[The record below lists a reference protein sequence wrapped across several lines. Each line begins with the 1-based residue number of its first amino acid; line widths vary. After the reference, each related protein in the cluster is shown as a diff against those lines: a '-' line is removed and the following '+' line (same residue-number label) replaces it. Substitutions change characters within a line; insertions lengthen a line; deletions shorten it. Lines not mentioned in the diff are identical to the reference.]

1 MNRKIV
7 TVKNPLLRQKSRSIA
22 KIDKKVT
29 ELIADMRDTLRAQ
42 SDPEGVGLAAPQIGK
57 NVRIFLMVHEG
68 VERICINPEIV
79 EVSETKPTKKRKV
92 KTVLEGCLSLPHYY
106 GPLTRAKK
114 ITINYLSET
123 GEKITETFEGF
134 LAQIVQHE
142 IDHLE
147 GVLFIDRIVEQHAP
161 LYLFHGEEWEE
172 VELV

>member
-7 TVKNPLLRQKSRSIA
+7 TVKNPSLREKSRPVV
-22 KIDKKVT
+22 KIDKKIR
-29 ELIADMRDTLRAQ
+29 ELIEDMRDTLASQ
-42 SDPEGVGLAAPQIGK
+42 SDPEGVGLAAPQIGR
-57 NVRIFLMVHEG
+57 NVRVFLMKHEG
-68 VERICINPEIV
+68 TERIVINPEVI
-79 EVSETKPTKKRKV
+79 EVHETKTKSKKKA

-114 ITINYLSET
+114 ITISYLSET
-123 GEKITETFEGF
+123 GQKMTESFEGF

-142 IDHLE
+142 IDHLD
-147 GVLFIDRIVEQHAP
+147 GVLFIDRIVEQKAP

>member
-7 TVKNPLLRQKSRSIA
+7 TVKNPLLRQKSRPVA
-22 KIDKKVT
+22 KVDKKIH
-29 ELIADMRDTLRAQ
+29 ELIADMRDTLAAQ

-57 NVRIFLMVHEG
+57 NVRVFLMVHEG
-68 VERICINPEIV
+68 VERICINPEVI
-79 EVSETKPTKKRKV
+79 EVSEPKKKTKKKA

-114 ITINYLSET
+114 ITISYLSET
-123 GEKITETFEGF
+123 GQKVTETFEGF

-142 IDHLE
+142 IDHLD